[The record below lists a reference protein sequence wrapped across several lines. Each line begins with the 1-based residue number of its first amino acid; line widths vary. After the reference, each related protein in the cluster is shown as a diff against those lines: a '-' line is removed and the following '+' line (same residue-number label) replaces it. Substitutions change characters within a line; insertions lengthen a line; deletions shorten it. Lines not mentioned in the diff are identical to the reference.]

1 MTSWCRSCGQVGVQ
15 CNRESLLLTAAALTN
30 GPHAMTTRDRCAYW
44 GLASSIGY
52 WFLRAQDC

>member
-30 GPHAMTTRDRCAYW
+30 AAPRVRDWRTTTSDVDRCCVL
-44 GLASSIGY
+44 GLGVP
-52 WFLRAQDC
+52 RP